1 MASDDSVVIIGG
13 GVIGCSIAYHLA
25 VAGVDVTLVDRGKPG
40 AGASSVAAGMVAS
53 ISEDLAQGAPL
64 NLGMESRA
72 LLLDMLPRLQEE
84 SGIDVEY
91 LCPGILHL
99 ALTGEDEEALQAR
112 LKWQEPLN
120 MGVRWLDSRE
130 AYGMEPALREGL
142 RGALF
147 SPLEGHLNSRRLVR
161 AFAQG
166 AARRGATI
174 LQDTEVKGLLYQQ
187 SRVSG
192 VRAASGDMEADWVVI
207 ASGAWTN
214 RYSDWLGVDI
224 PVHPVRG
231 QILSTRILPTP
242 ISAIVWHGINYLVP
256 KADGAIVMGTTRER
270 VGFSDRAT
278 IQGIAG
284 ILSGAID
291 LVPAVAGAELRQ
303 VWAGLR
309 PHSPDEA
316 PILGPV
322 DGLEGVLMAVGHY
335 RTGILLSAGTG
346 KLIADYI
353 VRGEAKPLLPFG
365 LSRFSA

>member
-64 NLGMESRA
+64 NLAMESRA

-120 MGVRWLDSRE
+120 MGVRWLDSWE
-130 AYGMEPALREGL
+130 AYRMEPALREGL

-214 RYSDWLGVDI
+214 RYSD
-224 PVHPVRG
+224 
-231 QILSTRILPTP
+231 
-242 ISAIVWHGINYLVP
+242 
-256 KADGAIVMGTTRER
+256 
-270 VGFSDRAT
+270 
-278 IQGIAG
+278 
-284 ILSGAID
+284 
-291 LVPAVAGAELRQ
+291 
-303 VWAGLR
+303 
-309 PHSPDEA
+309 
-316 PILGPV
+316 
-322 DGLEGVLMAVGHY
+322 
-335 RTGILLSAGTG
+335 
-346 KLIADYI
+346 
-353 VRGEAKPLLPFG
+353 
-365 LSRFSA
+365 